1 MYAKKIRVI
10 EKPITKTVRHYRH
23 GADAWYC
30 VAPLTCPWVIDT
42 LEIQISNLLLSQ
54 DKHESEHL
62 FEYQAEPFNSS
73 SFAMESIEGSI
84 EAVDWNKKGY
94 NVDIRPRLVNS
105 PTGEAKLL
113 DSGAQ
118 LSATMKGPEDKLD
131 T

>member
-1 MYAKKIRVI
+1 MF
-10 EKPITKTVRHYRH
+10 EE
-23 GADAWYC
+23 
-30 VAPLTCPWVIDT
+30 TCFRPWVIDT

-73 SFAMESIEGSI
+73 SFAMESIEVPDPDFPIGEVIPSI